1 MPKYLIQA
9 SYTAEGLKGVQK
21 DKASGRKAATIKAV
35 ESVGGKMESFY
46 YALGPDDV
54 VIIVDLPDNAS
65 AAALSVAASAS
76 GLIHSKTTALLTV
89 EEVDRAL
96 AKSVS
101 FKAPGRR

>member
-89 EEVDRAL
+89 EEVDSAL

>member
-35 ESVGGKMESFY
+35 ESVGGKMENFY

-89 EEVDRAL
+89 EEVDKAL